1 MKLAVSIANREDF
14 GSMRQQS
21 AQRDRF
27 QKRFRELLFAEPQ
40 LRGRVLDIG
49 CGGGFPPPLSGI
61 EKLSER
67 IDGVDAS
74 DAVMSHPSLCE
85 RWQSPFETAPIPSDA
100 YDLAY
105 AYNVV
110 EHIQNPAPFFLALLR
125 VLKPGGVFWAL
136 TPYGPHP
143 FCRLSRSI
151 EVLGGK
157 AWFAK
162 RNAGVNDYPAYY
174 RLNAIRSVAAGAETA
189 GFASAAFYRFP
200 CVNWNMYFPG
210 ALRWV
215 PYLYDSL
222 LGTRISSCMQIL
234 AFRISRRP
242 AGSTTTAT
250 TPNAPGCPPAADA
263 APETHRIPIVCMPG
277 DIALDC

>member
-1 MKLAVSIANREDF
+1 MKIVVSIATREDF
-14 GSMRQQS
+14 GPMRQQT

-49 CGGGFPPPLSGI
+49 CGGAFPPPLIGI
-61 EKLSER
+61 EKLSKR
-67 IDGVDAS
+67 VDGVDIS

-85 RWQSPFETAPIPSDA
+85 RWHSPFEAAPIPSDA

-110 EHIQNPAPFFLALLR
+110 EHLPEPATFFSTVFR

-136 TPYGPHP
+136 TPHGPHP
-143 FCRLSRSI
+143 FCWLSRSV
-151 EVLGGK
+151 ELLGAK

-162 RNAGVNDYPAYY
+162 QNEGVNDYPAYY
-174 RLNAIRSVAAGAETA
+174 RLNSIRSVTA
-189 GFASAAFYRFP
+189 GSERAGFTSVKFYRFP
-200 CVNWNMYFPG
+200 CVNWDTYFPG

-215 PYLYDSL
+215 PHLYDSF
-222 LGTRISSCMQIL
+222 LGTRVSSCMQIL
-234 AFRISRRP
+234 AFRLSRPP
-242 AGSTTTAT
+242 AGSTTTAAS
-250 TPNAPGCPPAADA
+250 PSSPICLPP
-263 APETHRIPIVCMPG
+263 PVLH
-277 DIALDC
+277 